1 MPASI
6 CRVRKASWQ
15 KRYWSKALKAE
26 KAFWVVEEAAWA
38 PAGGP
43 EKAWLVLGAAVNG
56 ERDSVM
62 GEELGGQP
70 SGLVCLAGSGPSPEL
85 KVESQLCW
93 LGFLGISFQ
102 ALP

>member
-56 ERDSVM
+56 ERA
-62 GEELGGQP
+62 LGATLIDGRGAWRPAQRP
-70 SGLVCLAGSGPSPEL
+70 CVSGWEWTFP
-85 KVESQLCW
+85 
-93 LGFLGISFQ
+93 
-102 ALP
+102 